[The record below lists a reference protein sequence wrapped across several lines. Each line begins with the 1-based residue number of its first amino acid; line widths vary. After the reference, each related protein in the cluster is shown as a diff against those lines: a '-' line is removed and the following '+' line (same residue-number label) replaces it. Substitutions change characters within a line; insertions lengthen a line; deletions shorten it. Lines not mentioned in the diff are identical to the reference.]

1 MRNNNPSNE
10 VVKVSLFIVLCL
22 LTSCA
27 LARPPSG
34 DETVTW
40 EFKTPEQIQRTAT
53 RMGHGKG
60 VIAMAY
66 PWQRPCRIVTS
77 RPPAIDAPIAVV
89 REYIHTLNHE
99 LRHCREGAFHP
110 PNLAEPR

>member
-1 MRNNNPSNE
+1 MSRLKPFL
-10 VVKVSLFIVLCL
+10 VLLLCL

-27 LARPPSG
+27 LARGPSG
-34 DETVTW
+34 DRVVTW

-66 PWQRPCRIVTS
+66 PWQRPCRIITS
-77 RPPAIDAPIAVV
+77 RPPPVSAPVVVV
-89 REYIHTLNHE
+89 REYIHTLHHE

-110 PNLAEPR
+110 PNLPEPR